1 MIIMPTT
8 LSQSIQLQMRV
19 IKALL
24 MREILT
30 RYGRENIGFL
40 WIIGEPILFC
50 GGVAILWTLIRPAH
64 EHGIPVTAFVV
75 TGYVPLTMWRHCVGR
90 AVKAFEANGA
100 LLFHRQ
106 VTPFDI
112 ITSRCV
118 LEVVG
123 TLMAGIIVMF
133 GAFFLGFM
141 NLPVDVPILL
151 VGTAY
156 HITFCYASALIIS
169 AASEYSDLVE
179 KVVSVVMYLSIPFSG
194 TFTMVDWMPKQFQEI
209 LLWSPSVHNLE
220 MIRSGQFGPTVHAH
234 YDLFFDTWST
244 SLMCLIGLLL
254 TLQVR
259 SRITVQ

>member
-1 MIIMPTT
+1 MSTSFFRS
-8 LSQSIQLQMRV
+8 LELQGRV
-19 IKALL
+19 IRALI
-24 MREILT
+24 MREIHT

-40 WIIGEPILFC
+40 WVIGEPILFC

-75 TGYVPLTMWRHCVGR
+75 TGYVPLTMWRHCVSR

-112 ITSRCV
+112 ITSRWI

-123 TLMAGIIVMF
+123 TLIAGAIVMF
-133 GAFFLGFM
+133 IASFLGFM
-141 NLPVDVPILL
+141 DLPVDLPILYAGL
-151 VGTAY
+151 AY
-156 HITFCYASALIIS
+156 HIMFCYASALII
-169 AASEYSDLVE
+169 AALSEYSDLVE
-179 KVVSVVMYLSIPFSG
+179 KAITVVMYLSIPFSG
-194 TFTMVDWMPKQFQEI
+194 TFTMVDWMPKQFQDI

-220 MIRSGQFGPTVHAH
+220 MIRLGQFGSAVHAH
-234 YDLFFDTWST
+234 YDLFYDTWST
-244 SLMCLIGLLL
+244 GLMLLLGLFL

-259 SRITVQ
+259 SRIVVQ